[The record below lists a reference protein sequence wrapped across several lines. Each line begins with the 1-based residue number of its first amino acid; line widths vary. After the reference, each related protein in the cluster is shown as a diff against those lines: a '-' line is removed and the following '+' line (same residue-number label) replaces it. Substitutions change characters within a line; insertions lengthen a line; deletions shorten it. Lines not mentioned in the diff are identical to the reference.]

1 MTFTETRN
9 RKIDHLIEVSV
20 IDFCKLFGAA
30 HKVDNEIIYV
40 LDNEGKPDFFLFA
53 KYNDNNFHI
62 ILNNVVYN
70 NLLLSTT
77 MKLREVCGAE
87 NIIKFLSNNN
97 MSLFFHKDKHLLTEY
112 GFVWEYKNYALLKS
126 KLLIEIYTQ
135 LQNASEIR
143 SELKKILDNKEV
155 IGAC

>member
-9 RKIDHLIEVSV
+9 RKIDHLIESAVS
-20 IDFCKLFGAA
+20 DFSKLFGAVY
-30 HKVDNEIIYV
+30 KVDEDIIYV
-40 LDNEGKPDFFLFA
+40 MDNEGTPHFFLYA

-70 NLLLSTT
+70 NLLLCTT

-87 NIIKFLSNNN
+87 NILKFWSNNN
-97 MSLFFHKDKHLLTEY
+97 MSLEFLEDKHLIAKYSFE
-112 GFVWEYKNYALLKS
+112 WEYKNYALLKS

-143 SELKKILDNKEV
+143 SELKEILDKKSAV
-155 IGAC
+155 GAC